1 MTPVTDMAIDAAVEK
16 VIERYPV
23 HPSSLISVLE
33 DLQEELHYL
42 PEEVLNRVAV
52 ELQVPR
58 AQVYQVATFYKGFS
72 LMSRG
77 KHIISICTGTACHVK
92 GSGRLAE
99 LLTQELQISDGET
112 TTDGLFTIQS
122 VRCLGCCSLAP
133 VVMIDHD
140 VYGGV
145 NATELRRIL
154 KQYRNGE
161 V

>member
-1 MTPVTDMAIDAAVEK
+1 MTPVTELSIDAAVEE
-16 VIERYPV
+16 VIGRYPV
-23 HPSSLISVLE
+23 LPSSLISVLE
-33 DLQEELHYL
+33 DLQEALHYL
-42 PEEVLNRVAV
+42 PEAVLNRVAT

-58 AQVYQVATFYKGFS
+58 AQVYHVATFYKGFS
-72 LMSRG
+72 LQPRG

-99 LLTQELQISDGET
+99 LLAQELHISDGET
-112 TTDGLFTIQS
+112 TSDGLFTIQS

-145 NATELRRIL
+145 NATALRRIL
-154 KQYRNGE
+154 KQYRKGE
-161 V
+161 A